1 MFDSETDKGAQSSV
15 DPAQVAR
22 RLDAVIE
29 KVDMASKK
37 LPNVAVSDAAD
48 LILQHIEGVRALRGE
63 LVETFKKF
71 DHSLLDLVVDYA
83 VAAKFLY
90 NAEQV
95 TTEPNVVSD
104 ELAVGQSLR
113 AKLTAVVRMHV
124 DLETIDPRVANP
136 IFALPNG
143 YAGTSNALQRLEQLI
158 QKHFAVIGPSLPFST
173 TVLDDARKQSAVLG
187 AVKRSRAKA
196 DPLLTAKRRKAS
208 VLMVEAWDEIRA
220 AVTYVRRATKDE
232 DSIAPA
238 LAQTRSA
245 AQESDADG
253 SDDDGDDHNP
263 DNNPDARVE
272 PAKPAEPAKP
282 LGPANPVEDVEP
294 LPDAP
299 FKK

>member
-22 RLDAVIE
+22 RLDSVIE

-124 DLETIDPRVANP
+124 DLETIDPRVANL

-143 YAGTSNALQRLEQLI
+143 YAGTSNALQRLEQLV

-173 TVLDDARKQSAVLG
+173 TVLDDARKQSAVL
-187 AVKRSRAKA
+187 AAAKRSRAKA
-196 DPLLTAKRRKAS
+196 DPVLTAKRRKAS

-220 AVTYVRRATKDE
+220 AVAYVRRAAKDE

-245 AQESDADG
+245 AQDTDADA
-253 SDDDGDDHNP
+253 GDDEA
-263 DNNPDARVE
+263 DERIE

-282 LGPANPVEDVEP
+282 LDPAKPDDDVEP